1 MSVLARNCGRF
12 WQTLG
17 RDMLETWT
25 IKSKIGANPTIVA
38 TWEKRDMSIKPPFT
52 ELEIKKQPGGFY
64 KDNSLPI
71 ALISKGIM
79 VALVLWALVFPAN
92 ANGTLGSLNSQL
104 LNVFNQFYIIIT
116 GLFVFF
122 LLAVALTPWGSK
134 VMGREGEK
142 PEFSNFSWF
151 SMMFGAGLG
160 VGLMV
165 FATAE
170 PLSLWGSNPVVV
182 AGDVAGNTEEAIQS
196 AYRYTFA
203 HYGFHAWAIYVVTGL
218 SLAYYAY
225 TRDMPLTIRS
235 ALTPL
240 FGKLMNGF
248 LGHVVDVLGVVAT
261 ILGVSV
267 TIGFGVSQFID
278 GVYAITGMEWI
289 MNMGGDVPT
298 PSKVGLV
305 AGLIVIMGMSII
317 SAVSGV
323 GRGVKY
329 LSNINLVL
337 SLILLLTFVI
347 FGSFAFAMSTY
358 GSAFVD
364 YIINFF
370 SISFGAYGPQSAAEF
385 AAAIPDNAKPLADDL
400 FSGATN
406 AWGAWGG
413 SDGFETF
420 KSGLSGAAAELDE
433 ATLAA
438 VYEAGN
444 QGRQFGW
451 QAGWT
456 TFYWAWWIAF
466 SPFVGLFLARISKG
480 RSVRE
485 FIVGCV
491 FAPAMVCF
499 AWMTILG
506 ATAIDLEL
514 TGGAGGAITGASQ
527 TNQLFATLGVMLEGS
542 SGLLGAL
549 TVMCV
554 VLIMTFLVTSADSGI
569 LVMNTIMSGG
579 SQETGIKHRIVWGVI
594 LTAVIGTL
602 ILAAGEENPMN
613 ALRNAMIIGALP
625 FTMVMG
631 LMMVS
636 LGKALYRDGLR
647 AKSETPAE

>member
-1 MSVLARNCGRF
+1 
-12 WQTLG
+12 
-17 RDMLETWT
+17 
-25 IKSKIGANPTIVA
+25 
-38 TWEKRDMSIKPPFT
+38 MSIKPPFT
-52 ELEIKKQPGGFY
+52 SLEIKKAPSGFY
-64 KDNSLPI
+64 EGYSIPI
-71 ALISKGIM
+71 ALISKIGM
-79 VALVLWALVFPAN
+79 ALLVIWALVWPGN
-92 ANGTLGSLNSQL
+92 ANSSLGSLNWKL
-104 LNVFNQFYIIIT
+104 LEGFNGFYIVIVGFFAVFLAIIAIIPQT
-116 GLFVFF
+116 GRRL
-122 LLAVALTPWGSK
+122 
-134 VMGREGEK
+134 MGRAGEK

-170 PLSLWGSNPVVV
+170 PLGLWGSNPLVVSGEV
-182 AGDVAGNTEEAIQS
+182 TGNSQEALQS
-196 AYRYTFA
+196 GYRYTFL

-240 FGKLMNGF
+240 FGKYVNGF
-248 LGHVVDVLGVVAT
+248 FGHIVDVLGVVAT

-278 GVYAITGMEWI
+278 GVYAITGMDW
-289 MNMGGDVPT
+289 MMDMAGDAPKPGT
-298 PSKVGLV
+298 VGLIS
-305 AGLIVIMGMSII
+305 GLLVIMTMSII

-329 LSNINLVL
+329 LSNLNLVL

-347 FGSFAFAMSTY
+347 FGSFLFAMTTY
-358 GSAFVD
+358 ATALID
-364 YIINFF
+364 YILHFL
-370 SISFGAYGPQSAAEF
+370 SLSFGAYTPLSADAF
-385 AAAIPDNAKPLADDL
+385 AAALPETAKPLAGDL
-400 FSGATN
+400 MAGATN
-406 AWGAWGG
+406 AWG
-413 SDGFETF
+413 SFDGF
-420 KSGLSGAAAELDE
+420 KSGLEGAASQLPDDVL
-433 ATLAA
+433 TAA
-438 VYEAGN
+438 YEAGN

-480 RSVRE
+480 RTVRE
-485 FIVGCV
+485 FILGCV
-491 FAPAMVCF
+491 IAPALVCF

-506 ATAIDLEL
+506 GTAIDLEL
-514 TGGAGGAITGASQ
+514 AGGADGAIIGASN
-527 TNQLFATLGVMLEGS
+527 TAKLFVTLGQMM
-542 SGLLGAL
+542 SGGFLSAI

-579 SQETGIKHRIVWGVI
+579 DQETGIKHRIVWGII
-594 LTAVIGTL
+594 LTLVIGTL
-602 ILAAGEENPMN
+602 LVAGKTNGGADPME
-613 ALRNAMIIGALP
+613 ALKSAMIIGALP

-631 LMMVS
+631 LMCLALV
-636 LGKALYRDGLR
+636 KALYRDGLR
-647 AKSETPAE
+647 DKHAAKQAAE

>member
-1 MSVLARNCGRF
+1 
-12 WQTLG
+12 
-17 RDMLETWT
+17 
-25 IKSKIGANPTIVA
+25 
-38 TWEKRDMSIKPPFT
+38 MSIKPPFT
-52 ELEIKKQPGGFY
+52 ELNIKKQDGGFY
-64 KDNSLPI
+64 HDNSLPI
-71 ALISKGIM
+71 ALISKSIM
-79 VALVLWALVFPAN
+79 VALVLWALIWPAN
-92 ANGTLGSLNSQL
+92 ANGTLGSLNGQL
-104 LNVFNQFYIIIT
+104 LALFNQFYIVIV

-122 LLAVALTPWGSK
+122 LLVVAIIPSTGKRIMGTP
-134 VMGREGEK
+134 GEA

-170 PLSLWGSNPVVV
+170 PLGLWGSNPVVIAGEV
-182 AGDVAGNTEEAIQS
+182 AGKTPDAVES

-203 HYGFHAWAIYVVTGL
+203 HYGFHAWSIYVVTGL

-240 FGKLMNGF
+240 FGGLMNGF

-289 MNMGGDVPT
+289 MNFAGDVPT

-305 AGLIVIMGMSII
+305 AGLLVIMSMSIV

-329 LSNINLVL
+329 LSNLNLVL
-337 SLILLLTFVI
+337 SLILLTTFIV
-347 FGSFAFAMSTY
+347 FGSFLFAMSTY
-358 GSAFVD
+358 VSAMLD
-364 YIINFF
+364 YIIHFF
-370 SISFGAYGPQSAAEF
+370 SLSFGAYGPQDAATF
-385 AAAIPDNAKPLADDL
+385 AAALPEAAKPLASEL
-400 FSGATN
+400 MGGATN
-406 AWGAWGG
+406 AWG
-413 SDGFETF
+413 SFDGF
-420 KSGLSGAAAELDE
+420 KSGLEGAAAELDD
-433 ATLAA
+433 ATLTA
-438 VYEAGN
+438 VYAAGN
-444 QGRQFGW
+444 EGRQFGW
-451 QAGWT
+451 QSGWT

-480 RSVRE
+480 RTVRE
-485 FIVGCV
+485 FIIGCV
-491 FAPAMVCF
+491 IAPALVCF

-506 ATAIDLEL
+506 GTAIDLEIS
-514 TGGAGGAITGASQ
+514 GAAQGAITGASQ
-527 TNQLFATLGVMLEGS
+527 TNQLFATLGQMIGG
-542 SGLLGAL
+542 GLLSAL
-549 TVMCV
+549 TIMCV

-579 SQETGIKHRIVWGVI
+579 SQETGIKHRIVWGLI

-602 ILAAGEENPMN
+602 ILAAGENNPMD
-613 ALRNAMIIGALP
+613 ALKNAMIIGALP

-631 LMMVS
+631 LMCVS
-636 LGKALYRDGLR
+636 LAKALYRDGLR
-647 AKSETPAE
+647 DKHGSAAAAEAPAE

>member
-1 MSVLARNCGRF
+1 
-12 WQTLG
+12 
-17 RDMLETWT
+17 
-25 IKSKIGANPTIVA
+25 
-38 TWEKRDMSIKPPFT
+38 MSIKQPFT
-52 ELEIKKQPGGFY
+52 DLQIRKAGGGFY
-64 KDNSLPI
+64 EGNSVEI
-71 ALISKGIM
+71 ALLSKGIM
-79 VALVLWALVFPAN
+79 VALVLWALLFPAN

-104 LNVFNQFYIIIT
+104 LNIFNQFYIVIV
-116 GLFVFF
+116 GFFAFF
-122 LLAVALTPWGSK
+122 LLVIALLPKTGAR
-134 VMGREGEK
+134 VMGTPGDQ

-182 AGDVAGNTEEAIQS
+182 AGEVAGNTEEAVQS
-196 AYRYTFA
+196 AYRFTFA
-203 HYGFHAWAIYVVTGL
+203 HYGFHAWSIYVVTGL

-240 FGKLMNGF
+240 FGGLMNGF

-289 MNMGGDVPT
+289 MNMGGDVPV

-305 AGLIVIMGMSII
+305 SGLVVIMGLSII

-329 LSNINLVL
+329 LSNLNLVL
-337 SLILLLTFVI
+337 SLILLLTFVVS
-347 FGSFAFAMSTY
+347 GSFMFAMSTY

-364 YIINFF
+364 YIIHFI
-370 SISFGAYGPQSAAEF
+370 SLSFGAYGPQDPAAF
-385 AAAIPDNAKPLADDL
+385 AAALPEVAKPLADEL
-400 FSGATN
+400 IGGATN
-406 AWGAWGG
+406 AYGAWGG

-420 KSGLSGAAAELDE
+420 KSGLTGAAAELDDT
-433 ATLAA
+433 TLTA

-444 QGRQFGW
+444 AQRQFGW
-451 QAGWT
+451 QASWT

-480 RSVRE
+480 RTVRE
-485 FIVGCV
+485 FIIGCV

-506 ATAIDLEL
+506 GTAIDLEL
-514 TGGAGGAITGASQ
+514 SGQAAGAITGASQ
-527 TNQLFATLGVMLEGS
+527 TNQLFATLGQMISGGMLT
-542 SGLLGAL
+542 GL
-549 TVMCV
+549 TIMCV

-579 SQETGIKHRIVWGVI
+579 EQETGIKHRIVWGLI

-602 ILAAGEENPMN
+602 ILAAGENNPMD
-613 ALRNAMIIGALP
+613 ALKNAMIIGALP

-631 LMMVS
+631 LMCIA
-636 LGKALYRDGLR
+636 LAKALFRDGQR
-647 AKSETPAE
+647 DKQG